1 MNLNEEIKRIK
12 GLMLE
17 NSDPFNISTSGN
29 VKIAPGIHVS
39 INDGETKMGFI
50 NIINFDDANIYDYD
64 LPRLLEDVNE
74 YCQSNC
80 SENFFNNNNS
90 VYLHDLKVFED
101 YRGKGLS
108 NRLMDECYNLGKEM
122 GVNYI
127 TLITDC
133 TNSVAQNLYRKHG
146 YEVYKSDGVKDL
158 FYKPL

>member
-17 NSDPFNISTSGN
+17 NSDPFTISTSGSVN
-29 VKIAPGIHVS
+29 IAPGIHIS
-39 INDGETKMGFI
+39 INDGEVKMGHS
-50 NIINFDDANIYDYD
+50 NLINFDDANVYDYD
-64 LPRLLEDVNE
+64 FPRLLEDVNK
-74 YCQSNC
+74 YCKSNC
-80 SENFFNNNNS
+80 SENFFNNDNS
-90 VYLHDLKVFED
+90 VYLHDLKVFEP

-108 NRLMDECYNLGKEM
+108 NRLMDECYNLGKDM
-122 GVNYI
+122 GVDYI

-158 FYKPL
+158 FYKQL